1 MSVVLVDKYIVW
13 APSAFDNR
21 RPKLK
26 GNYSFV
32 LHGGV
37 PKGTGRC
44 SFAWPGSCVEKA
56 QGVSSRPVE
65 ALCRS
70 RITE

>member
-1 MSVVLVDKYIVW
+1 MWKRTGRLFDLTLEPLMSVVLVDKYIVW

-37 PKGTGRC
+37 PKGT
-44 SFAWPGSCVEKA
+44 
-56 QGVSSRPVE
+56 
-65 ALCRS
+65 
-70 RITE
+70 